1 MNDVNTYVLMVE
13 LCKRLSDYLYDP
25 EPMHDQVLVDMD
37 TKTVADIVLMHHN
50 LKESIEFYQDE
61 VKERSE
67 KA

>member
-1 MNDVNTYVLMVE
+1 
-13 LCKRLSDYLYDP
+13 
-25 EPMHDQVLVDMD
+25 MHDQVLVDMD

-50 LKESIEFYQDE
+50 LKESIEFYKDD